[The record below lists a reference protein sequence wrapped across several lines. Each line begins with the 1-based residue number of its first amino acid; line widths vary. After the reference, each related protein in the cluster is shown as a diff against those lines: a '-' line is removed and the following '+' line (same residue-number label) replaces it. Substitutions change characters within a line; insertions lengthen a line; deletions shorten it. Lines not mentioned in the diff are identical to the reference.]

1 MAGERK
7 RRRRLRPDDQATRLT
22 RLKTRPTLPRR
33 RRARHS
39 SPYANTK
46 EWAGIVLATVAGL
59 VFVCIAL
66 QMHYDHRILQ
76 QRGLV
81 TTGDIVSV
89 SYTKG
94 GAFAEVRFTTADG
107 RTVQA
112 DVSNTGDATEVK
124 VGARMEV
131 RYDPKDPTGRVED
144 PSGDGSTRWMVGIG
158 GVVLLAGAA
167 YGTSRVA

>member
-1 MAGERK
+1 MVGKRK
-7 RRRRLRPDDQATRLT
+7 RRRRLRPDDQAKRST
-22 RLKTRPTLPRR
+22 RLKMRPTPPRR
-33 RRARHS
+33 RPRHS

-46 EWAGIVLATVAGL
+46 EWAGIVVATVAGL
-59 VFVCIAL
+59 VFLGIAL
-66 QMHYDHRILQ
+66 QMYYDHRILQ

-94 GAFAEVRFTTADG
+94 GYFAEVRFTTADG

-112 DVSNTGDATEVK
+112 DVSSPGDATEVK

-144 PSGDGSTRWMVGIG
+144 PSGDGSSRWMAGIG

-167 YGTSRVA
+167 YGVTRVA